1 MSAFF
6 FRCIMLYPSKSLP
19 PLWGPMSKYQW
30 VYPTSIRYLYN
41 LYYLPSGYLT
51 VCHGKIHPFLSSV
64 NHENFYGPSKNHGNV
79 SHNQMVLIWIYIYAI
94 YPIYP
99 MAGRIGVT
107 FGRTPRRA
115 GAATIRTWAVAIGRR
130 WSMWCRP
137 MTATRASRTL
147 AFFDGWMV
155 LMIGWLDFSFL
166 MGRVF

>member
-1 MSAFF
+1 MYIYIYIYIYTHNVYIYIYTHNVYIYIHIHTM
-6 FRCIMLYPSKSLP
+6 CIYI
-19 PLWGPMSKYQW
+19 YIHIHTQC
-30 VYPTSIRYLYN
+30 VYIY
-41 LYYLPSGYLT
+41 
-51 VCHGKIHPFLSSV
+51 VCIYIYIH
-64 NHENFYGPSKNHGNV
+64 H
-79 SHNQMVLIWIYIYAI
+79 IYAI

-115 GAATIRTWAVAIGRR
+115 GAATIRTWAAAIGRR

-155 LMIGWLDFSFL
+155 LMIGWLDFSFP
-166 MGRVF
+166 MGRVFYEMSWAGPCIMAIYEWIKFLR

>member
-1 MSAFF
+1 MY
-6 FRCIMLYPSKSLP
+6 IY
-19 PLWGPMSKYQW
+19 
-30 VYPTSIRYLYN
+30 
-41 LYYLPSGYLT
+41 
-51 VCHGKIHPFLSSV
+51 IH
-64 NHENFYGPSKNHGNV
+64 H
-79 SHNQMVLIWIYIYAI
+79 IYAI

-115 GAATIRTWAVAIGRR
+115 GAATIRTWAAAIGRR

-155 LMIGWLDFSFL
+155 LMIGWLDFSSQVQGLPRRFPWPLAASHQGSRGATRCGTWRRRGYKLWVGLCGATNCTSCNFL
-166 MGRVF
+166 GHVFRGKSSDLGSIMTETLTYPQEFDIVYIILFTV